1 MSDWR
6 SDGYSY
12 DLVSITIGSSMTLS
26 VVVAL
31 IVTPA
36 LCAALLKPA
45 GDEHPHER
53 HGFFGWFNRK
63 FDASNRKYESGVRR
77 FLKRSGRVLLIYLA
91 LIIAMGVMFTRIPK
105 AFLPDEDQ
113 GIMFV
118 QVTAPPGATISHTDE
133 ALRQIREYLLN
144 DEKQAVKSV
153 FTISGFN
160 FSGRGQNSGLAFVSL
175 KDWAER
181 SGDKNKVQ
189 TLATRVMHHFSAYR
203 DAQIIAVAPP
213 AVTRSEEH
221 TSELQSLMR
230 ISYAV

>member
-1 MSDWR
+1 
-6 SDGYSY
+6 
-12 DLVSITIGSSMTLS
+12 
-26 VVVAL
+26 
-31 IVTPA
+31 
-36 LCAALLKPA
+36 
-45 GDEHPHER
+45 
-53 HGFFGWFNRK
+53 
-63 FDASNRKYESGVRR
+63 
-77 FLKRSGRVLLIYLA
+77 
-91 LIIAMGVMFTRIPK
+91 MFTRIPK

-181 SGDKNKVQ
+181 SG
-189 TLATRVMHHFSAYR
+189 
-203 DAQIIAVAPP
+203 
-213 AVTRSEEH
+213 RSEEH

-230 ISYAV
+230 TPNAVFCLNTKNSNHNSSSSTTKH